1 MQDLKSAPSVS
12 LTEEHCAKQQS
23 GPWLETHGHRNTL
36 IQPCSVL
43 LESGSSDGLPSI
55 SWALSWESDTDM
67 LSDLDQGKGTFSLHS
82 LGQPVVLAVNAL
94 CQTSMCTP
102 GPRQTRPFTVL

>member
-1 MQDLKSAPSVS
+1 MAGD
-12 LTEEHCAKQQS
+12 T
-23 GPWLETHGHRNTL
+23 RNTL

-43 LESGSSDGLPSI
+43 LGSGSSGGLPSS

-82 LGQPVVLAVNAL
+82 LGQPVVFAVNAL
-94 CQTSMCTP
+94 CQASVCTP
-102 GPRQTRPFTVL
+102 GPRQTLLSSSRTMASL